1 MDCANLLDSGNNSD
15 VGIEV
20 GPGQFLAFTLQ
31 EEIFCIEILHTR
43 EIIEFAQLT
52 EVPMMPPFVRGV
64 INLRGAVMPVLDL
77 AARFGR
83 TCSAVG
89 RRTCIVIVEVVH
101 EGEIEAVGLMVDAVN
116 EVKEIA
122 RADIVPPPAFGSR
135 IRSDFIAGMGR
146 VNNKFVMIL
155 DVNRIF
161 MSDEIAEFTS
171 HRQEDAPCLAD
182 LMLPQLA

>member
-1 MDCANLLDSGNNSD
+1 MNYANLLGPGENPERGDEN
-15 VGIEV
+15 EV
-20 GPGQFLAFTLQ
+20 GQFLAFTLQ
-31 EEIFCIEILHTR
+31 QEIFCIDILHTR

-83 TCSAVG
+83 ACSQVG
-89 RRTCIVIVEVVH
+89 RRTCIVIVEVVY

-122 RADIVPPPAFGSR
+122 RVDIVPPPPFGSR
-135 IRSDFIAGMGR
+135 IRSDFISGMGR

-161 MSDEIAEFTS
+161 MSDEIAELTFN
-171 HRQEDAPCLAD
+171 RQEDAPHLAS